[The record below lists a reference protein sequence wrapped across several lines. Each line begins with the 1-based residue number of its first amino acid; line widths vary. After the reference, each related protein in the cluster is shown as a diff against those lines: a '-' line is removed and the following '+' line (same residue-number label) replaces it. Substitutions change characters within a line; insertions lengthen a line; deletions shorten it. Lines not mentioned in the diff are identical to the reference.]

1 MKKLLLI
8 IILLCGLY
16 GFKPDP
22 NKCVGMI
29 TVTIIYPW
37 TDTTYLYVVLEKTRE
52 EKKIYY
58 IPHGGYVPQVSDR
71 IVFDCKNIIE

>member
-1 MKKLLLI
+1 M

-37 TDTTYLYVVLEKTRE
+37 TDTTYLYVKMEKTGE
-52 EKKIYY
+52 EKKIFY
-58 IPHGGYVPQVSDR
+58 IPPGGYRPQVLDR
-71 IVFDCKNIIE
+71 IVFDSKNIIE